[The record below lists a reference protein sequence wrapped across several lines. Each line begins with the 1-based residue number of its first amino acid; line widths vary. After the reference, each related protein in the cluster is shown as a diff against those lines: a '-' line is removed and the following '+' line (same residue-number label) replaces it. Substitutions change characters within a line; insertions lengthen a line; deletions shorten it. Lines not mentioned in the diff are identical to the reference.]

1 MVHGRKIFSSRVI
14 EKHQQHQHNLFHNF
28 IDFKK
33 AFDRVWLVGLWRVFK
48 SFNIEEGL
56 FQAIQ
61 TRDEKSILNG
71 CETWIRAFE
80 TNCPRKLLCVF
91 YLEQK
96 TSHWAQSKVG
106 FLVGPQEPPLT
117 TVKRKKLAWLRHVAC
132 QDILSK
138 IILQSS
144 LEGGQL

>member
-61 TRDEKSILNG
+61 ALSENSSSAVLFEQSARGVLQELHRSLWSPILFNSFLEKIMKGPLHDCHTSI
-71 CETWIRAFE
+71 
-80 TNCPRKLLCVF
+80 
-91 YLEQK
+91 
-96 TSHWAQSKVG
+96 SVG
-106 FLVGPQEPPLT
+106 GRPIYNL
-117 TVKRKKLAWLRHVAC
+117 
-132 QDILSK
+132 
-138 IILQSS
+138 
-144 LEGGQL
+144 

>member
-61 TRDEKSILNG
+61 TICEKASSAVLLNSQLG
-71 CETWIRAFE
+71 EFF
-80 TNCPRKLLCVF
+80 K
-91 YLEQK
+91 
-96 TSHWAQSKVG
+96 
-106 FLVGPQEPPLT
+106 T
-117 TVKRKKLAWLRHVAC
+117 TVGVHHRSLWSP
-132 QDILSK
+132 ILFNSFLEK
-138 IILQSS
+138 IMKGPLHDCHTSISV
-144 LEGGQL
+144 GGRPIYNL

>member
-61 TRDEKSILNG
+61 TICEKASSAVLLNSQLG
-71 CETWIRAFE
+71 EFFKNFTE
-80 TNCPRKLLCVF
+80 V
-91 YLEQK
+91 YG
-96 TSHWAQSKVG
+96 H
-106 FLVGPQEPPLT
+106 
-117 TVKRKKLAWLRHVAC
+117 
-132 QDILSK
+132 LSC
-138 IILQSS
+138 STHS
-144 LEGGQL
+144 